1 MNTKV
6 IYSQTNCFIFTMT
19 NRELPM
25 ISLGN
30 NKKTW
35 NIMKNRIV
43 MRLTRGSVEMLFV
56 GESSPASV
64 LFFVLRC
71 ILYTSAWPPPAR
83 LVHPIIT
90 RRSYSYDVIAL
101 KRTENITNAGQKA
114 RVVTLLLCICLFIA
128 LFFSSAVSEVMW
140 SSCFHAWV
148 FVLCLS
154 LDYDVL
160 QHTQTAAFPI
170 QIAEC
175 HTHLHCWD
183 SLKSLLCFVWVA
195 LKSWQCFWFN

>member
-43 MRLTRGSVEMLFV
+43 MCLTRGSVEMLFV

-71 ILYTSAWPPPAR
+71 ILYTSDWPPPAR

-101 KRTENITNAGQKA
+101 KRTENITNAGQEA
-114 RVVTLLLCICLFIA
+114 QVVTLVIMYLFIH
-128 LFFSSAVSEVMW
+128 LLSFSPVL
-140 SSCFHAWV
+140 WV
-148 FVLCLS
+148 EWCEDHVFMRGSLCSVCL
-154 LDYDVL
+154 
-160 QHTQTAAFPI
+160 
-170 QIAEC
+170 
-175 HTHLHCWD
+175 
-183 SLKSLLCFVWVA
+183 
-195 LKSWQCFWFN
+195 